1 MIRDYGQA
9 ANDLNRLISLLEKRS
24 EEKDN
29 QNGASGRSIG
39 NTSDLKKARMR
50 LAIVEEEARKG
61 RSLDMYMILGVDPSS
76 SAAQVKKAYR
86 KAALRHHPD
95 KAGQFIVRNEN
106 VDDELW
112 REVANEVHTDAD
124 RLFKMIGE
132 SYTILSDLT
141 KRQQY
146 DAEEEMRT
154 NLSKGYNGPS
164 TPKTPADS
172 YSSRY
177 ERNTSR
183 RQWRADGSFYQR

>member
-39 NTSDLKKARMR
+39 NTSDLKKACTR
-50 LAIVEEEARKG
+50 LATVEEEARKG
-61 RSLDMYMILGVDPSS
+61 RSLDMYMILGVEPSS

-95 KAGQFIVRNEN
+95 NAGQFLVRNEN

-112 REVANEVHTDAD
+112 REVANEVHTDAE
-124 RLFKMIGE
+124 FKMIGE
-132 SYTILSDLT
+132 SYTRLSDLT

-172 YSSRY
+172 YSNRY
-177 ERNTSR
+177 ERNTGR
-183 RQWRADGSFYQR
+183 RQWRADGSFCQR